1 MDPHFCDL
9 LQSYLDLTIIV
20 TFLFYLIIPPCS
32 DLMWRHDSQGRVR
45 AEGKPQGRGEGG
57 GGEVVGE
64 KKVEVEMREE
74 KTQFTR

>member
-1 MDPHFCDL
+1 
-9 LQSYLDLTIIV
+9 
-20 TFLFYLIIPPCS
+20 
-32 DLMWRHDSQGRVR
+32 MWRHDSQGRVR

>member
-1 MDPHFCDL
+1 MSFMLP
-9 LQSYLDLTIIV
+9 LDLTMIV
-20 TFLFYLIIPPCS
+20 KEIRYLMPSPCS
-32 DLMWRHDSQGRVR
+32 DLMWRHDSQGRMR

-57 GGEVVGE
+57 GGEKEVVGE